1 MSLYE
6 IMQKN
11 LDVAEQ
17 IGQIKEIHMREKT
30 EYMPEGFSV
39 KGETRDGKDFHME
52 FYVEDIEENRAEEL
66 ELGVKS
72 DAG

>member
-11 LDVAEQ
+11 LQVAEQ

-30 EYMPEGFSV
+30 EYLPEGFSV
-39 KGETRDGKDFHME
+39 KGETMDGKLFTLE
-52 FYVEDIEENRAEEL
+52 FDLEDKEENHA
-66 ELGVKS
+66 
-72 DAG
+72 